1 MRRLRI
7 GYIPLLDAA
16 LLHVAARQGFAD
28 RQGLAF
34 DLVRETSW
42 ANIRDKL
49 ALGIFDAAH
58 MLAPA
63 AIASSLGLGHFT
75 APLVAPIALGLDGN
89 AITISLRLHAA
100 ILDALE
106 GDARDPATT
115 ARALASVIAARQA
128 EGLPP
133 LALAHVF
140 PYSTHHYQ
148 LRLWLA
154 AGGIDADRDLRLL
167 VVPPPF
173 MAESLGRGLVDGFCV
188 GAPWNSIAE
197 EKGVGR
203 VLHAGSDIVRDAPEK
218 VLAFRAETRD
228 AEPAL
233 LAATTRAVVA
243 ASHWAADPA
252 NRVDLADLL
261 ARDVGFDLPAERIL
275 AILERR
281 GERPRAWLRLDP
293 DALPL
298 TRDQADWIFER
309 MVEAGQVADEPELR
323 QRARAVYGAELGS
336 EEP

>member
-16 LLHVAARQGFAD
+16 LLHVAARRGFAEA
-28 RQGLAF
+28 QGLAF

-63 AIASSLGLGHFT
+63 AIASTLGLGHFT

-89 AITISLRLHAA
+89 AVTLSLPLHAA
-100 ILDALE
+100 ITAATD
-106 GDARDPATT
+106 GDATDPAAT
-115 ARALASVIAARQA
+115 ARALARVIAARRA

-154 AGGIDADRDLRLL
+154 AGGIDPDRDLRLL

-173 MAESLGRGLVDGFCV
+173 MAESLGKGLVDGFCV

-197 EKGVGR
+197 KKGVGR

-218 VLAFRAETRD
+218 VLAFRAEARER
-228 AEPAL
+228 EPDV
-233 LAATTRAVVA
+233 LAAAARAIEA
-243 ASHWAADPA
+243 AAHWVADPA
-252 NRVDLADLL
+252 NRADLGELL
-261 ARDVGFDLPAERIL
+261 AREAGFDLPAERIL

-281 GERPRAWLRLDP
+281 GERPRAWLRLDAASLVP
-293 DALPL
+293 REA
-298 TRDQADWIFER
+298 QADWIFDR
-309 MVEAGQVADEPELR
+309 MVEAGQVADTPALR
-323 QRARAVYGAELGS
+323 AKARAVYGVSAEQGAS
-336 EEP
+336 